1 MPVLTL
7 KHSEAERAAW
17 RASADKLR
25 VPLTTWMRLKLNEAA
40 PPDAPV
46 EVQDAKPAKPAGRP
60 RKTYE
65 KDFAEIRT
73 AGWDGEQ
80 RLFTTVRSDLS
91 CRRMPDGRVMTLE
104 DAPRA
109 HELYEKCTRATWSP
123 RRNGVYGDGI
133 REYLSYLD
141 DCKRRRS

>member
-25 VPLTTWMRLKLNEAA
+25 VPLTTWMRLKLNESA
-40 PPDAPV
+40 PPDAIA
-46 EVQDAKPAKPAGRP
+46 EQVQEAKPARPAGRP
-60 RKTYE
+60 GKTYE

-80 RLFTTVRSDLS
+80 RLFKPVQLDLS
-91 CRRMPDGRVMTLE
+91 YRRMPDGRVMTLA

-109 HELYEKCTRATWSP
+109 HELYEKCTRAAWSP
-123 RRNGVYGDGI
+123 RHAPTNDHM

-141 DCKRRRS
+141 DCKNRRS